1 MNWYIRII
9 QARDFDVVNLKKYS
23 YGLMNDF
30 VTGFLQ
36 AGNYGEAGRDLRQ
49 HLQLAGNFQFLI
61 SYGKLLTLL

>member
-1 MNWYIRII
+1 MLLN
-9 QARDFDVVNLKKYS
+9 FKKYS

-36 AGNYGEAGRDLRQ
+36 AGNYGEAGRDLHQ
-49 HLQLAGNFQFLI
+49 HLHLAGNFQFLI